1 MQELYHANG
10 HRFTTLDDA
19 LQILFLGTRWSE
31 KIAPAILQLAE
42 EMGKTSPKS
51 DELNGILKSICVVQ
65 AYINW
70 HCDLIYKLLTL
81 TMYNHC
87 EPFLAWNYHD

>member
-1 MQELYHANG
+1 MQMAIDSQPLMMHF
-10 HRFTTLDDA
+10 RFYCW
-19 LQILFLGTRWSE
+19 GTRWSE

-87 EPFLAWNYHD
+87 ELFLA